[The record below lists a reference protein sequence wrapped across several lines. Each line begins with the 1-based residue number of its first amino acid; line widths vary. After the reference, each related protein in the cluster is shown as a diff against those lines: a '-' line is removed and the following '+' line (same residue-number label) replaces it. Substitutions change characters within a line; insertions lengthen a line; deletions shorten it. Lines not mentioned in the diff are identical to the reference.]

1 MKDGLYSVFFKSNT
15 QDFGAGVVSVKNDA
29 VNGGDYAFYYQGK
42 INNNNLRLHVK
53 QFNPSSQSVFGPLND
68 FYLVLA
74 VSEKEPH
81 GYILEG
87 SMEGNPHLNLQ
98 VSATKISDL
107 TE

>member
-53 QFNPSSQSVFGPLND
+53 QFNPGSQSVFGPLND

-81 GYILEG
+81 GYILDG
-87 SMEGNPHLNLQ
+87 SMEGSPHLNLQ